1 MGVWRAQITAAR
13 HCLTWTRSARY
24 TVAMADQEQKPE
36 PGPAPVLEPAVP
48 ADAPSRT
55 AVPAGRRKPWRI
67 LVFAAALAFGAW
79 GLWKTLAPVV
89 AEDSQG
95 GSPRAQVEALKQRVA
110 TLSRSDQISRDANR
124 DLQGTLAERDEEIA
138 GLRADVAFYERFVGA
153 TGQRRGLAVH
163 ELHLQPQAGQAW
175 HFTTTLTQNL
185 NRGAVSSGRV
195 TLSVEGTRDGKLQK
209 LSWADLR
216 QQPDAPGVA
225 YSFKYFQEVAG
236 DLLLPV
242 GYQPLRVI
250 VRLEPQGGQ
259 AVEQSFP
266 WADATR
272 RPAAGA

>member
-1 MGVWRAQITAAR
+1 MT
-13 HCLTWTRSARY
+13 
-24 TVAMADQEQKPE
+24 DPEQTSEQTPE
-36 PGPAPVLEPAVP
+36 PPPQDAVP
-48 ADAPSRT
+48 ADAP
-55 AVPAGRRKPWRI
+55 PAAAAPRVRRRPWRF
-67 LVFAAALAFGAW
+67 LVLVVALAFGAW
-79 GLWKTLAPVV
+79 GLWRTFAPVV
-89 AEDSQG
+89 GDDGQASGNQ
-95 GSPRAQVEALKQRVA
+95 RAQVEALKQQVA

-163 ELHLQPQAGQAW
+163 ELHLQPQSGQAW

-209 LSWADLR
+209 LAWADLR
-216 QQPDAPGVA
+216 QQPDAPGIA

-236 DLLLPV
+236 DLLLPA
-242 GYQPLRVI
+242 GFQPLRVI
-250 VRLEPQGGQ
+250 VRLEPQGGS
-259 AVEQSFP
+259 AVDQSFT

-272 RPAAGA
+272 RSDPGA